1 VSTSIVVQ
9 YPFERFELAKRV
21 DQLRGHTFD
30 TPALYKSGCQAIAQC
45 VAFRGQIEARRKELK
60 ADSLE
65 YGRNVDAVAKDLTSI
80 IENVESTLRA
90 HKLEVDNA
98 KAAAKRAAEE
108 AKRAAVEAEIRAK
121 REAEENELAVKRL
134 ADEERIRQERAAL
147 EAERAALAE
156 DQCRQAAVI
165 AAEREAARLEREK
178 ARAELA
184 ELRAE
189 REKREAQKAEAEAEK
204 SALELAERMKAEE
217 EERRLNA
224 MEYEAQKAKRIAAL
238 KPDKDKLVQLSR
250 KVADLVELFRD
261 EGFTSAEAQSECDA
275 ATEVLVELAERLT
288 GWAPR

>member
-1 VSTSIVVQ
+1 
-9 YPFERFELAKRV
+9 
-21 DQLRGHTFD
+21 LRIRSRPRRWRRRWRSCAGLGFS
-30 TPALYKSGCQAIAQC
+30 TPAQYKDGVKAIATCRQFR
-45 VAFRGQIEARRKELK
+45 VAIEERRKLLK
-60 ADSLE
+60 QDSLE
-65 YGRNVDAVAKDLTSI
+65 YGRKVDAVAKQLTAI
-80 IENVESTLRA
+80 VEAVEEPLKVC
-90 HKLEVDNA
+90 KLEVDNA
-98 KAAAKRAAEE
+98 KAEAKRAAEAAE
-108 AKRAAVEAEIRAK
+108 RARVEAEIRAK

-178 ARAELA
+178 ARAEIA

-189 REKREAQKAEAEAEK
+189 REKREAQRSEAEAEK
-204 SALELAERMKAEE
+204 RALELAERMRAEE